1 MQQSCAHHEPRRS
14 GFTLFELLIVL
25 GVMLLIAGIVW
36 PRMLSFYQTST
47 LKDCARQVHETISA
61 ARLSAIDNGIAYQFF
76 YEPSGRHFL
85 MIPSE
90 DVPSAGNSDD
100 SGATF
105 MLPARAGELPED
117 YTISAANGDDEGGV
131 TLTPDM
137 LKDVPEDLDLSSVNW
152 SMPIVF
158 YPDGSGSDILL
169 EIEDDQQQYISIS
182 IRALTGSATLSTIK
196 RRER

>member
-1 MQQSCAHHEPRRS
+1 MQPSCAHHDSRRS

-47 LKDCARQVHETISA
+47 LKDCARQMNETISA
-61 ARLSAIDNGIAYQFF
+61 ARLAAIDNGIAYQFF

-90 DVPSAGNSDD
+90 DLPASANSSDA
-100 SGATF
+100 GETF
-105 MLPARAGELPED
+105 TLPARAGQLPEL
-117 YTISAANGDDEGGV
+117 YTITAGNSEEQGGIN
-131 TLTPDM
+131 LTPDM
-137 LKDVPEDLDLSSVNW
+137 LRDVPEDLDLSSVNW

-158 YPDGSGSDILL
+158 YPDGSASDMRIEL
-169 EIEDDQQQYISIS
+169 EDDRQQYISITV
-182 IRALTGSATLSTIK
+182 RALTGTATLSPIQ
-196 RRER
+196 RRD